1 MHGNCIGHGAVA
13 HGNNRCC
20 QRHKRHIQPVPRK
33 RNRTR
38 GLFDPFANG
47 RNMLLRLRSPAASAL
62 ETLDLRAVAQ
72 DEPVTDHHQGKRGDN
87 HYRQGRFRIPHQA

>member
-1 MHGNCIGHGAVA
+1 MHGNCIGHGAVT
-13 HGNNRCC
+13 HGDNHCR

-47 RNMLLRLRSPAASAL
+47 RNMLLRLRNPAASAL
-62 ETLDLRAVAQ
+62 KALNLRAVAQ
-72 DEPVTDHHQGKRGDN
+72 DEPVTDCQQGKRGDN
-87 HYRQGRFRIPHQA
+87 HYRQGHFRIPHQA